1 MSRTFLF
8 DSLKA
13 HIKARGMNYKELAQ
27 ALNLSE
33 GSLKRI
39 FSKNDCTLQR
49 LDEIC
54 QILNIELKELV
65 KTTPPKRIL
74 IQQLTHAQEQ
84 ELVDNKKL
92 LMLAVC
98 SLSLWTFKDMLS
110 HLTLSKQECIVLMQ
124 RLEKI
129 GFLHVLGG
137 NHYKLLVA
145 KNFTWIPDGPIMRMT
160 KKESSD
166 YFAYTFDAPQD
177 LLKIINVR
185 ISPKAHI
192 TLKTLLEHIAQEYA
206 DQGTVDS
213 NLPLEDRTPLS
224 ICIAVRSWV
233 PHFLRHLL
241 KET

>member
-1 MSRTFLF
+1 MTRTFLF

-13 HIKARGMNYKELAQ
+13 HIKARGMTYKQLAQ

-33 GSLKRI
+33 PSLKRI

-54 QILNIELKELV
+54 HILNIELKELV

-74 IQQLTHAQEQ
+74 IQQLTQKQEL

-98 SLSLWTFKDMLS
+98 SLSLWTFKDMLA
-110 HLTLSKQECIVLMQ
+110 HLTISKQECIMLMN
-124 RLEKI
+124 RLEQI
-129 GFLHVLGG
+129 GFLHVLP
-137 NHYKLLVA
+137 NNNYKLLIA
-145 KNFTWIPDGPIMRMT
+145 KNFVWIPDGPIMRMT
-160 KKESSD
+160 KKESGD
-166 YFAYTFDAPQD
+166 YFAYTFDEPQD

-185 ISPKAHI
+185 ISPKAHSA
-192 TLKTLLEHIAQEYA
+192 LRARLEHIAQEYA
-206 DQGTVDS
+206 EQGSVDS